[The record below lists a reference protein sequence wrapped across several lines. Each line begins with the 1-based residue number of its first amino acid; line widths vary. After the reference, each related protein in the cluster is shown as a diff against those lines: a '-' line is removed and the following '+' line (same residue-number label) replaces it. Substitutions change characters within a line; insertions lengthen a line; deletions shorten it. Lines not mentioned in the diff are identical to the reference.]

1 LGVLRKLVVG
11 LSMAGVV
18 ILGFSLPASAD
29 GTCYTKCSPAPI
41 GAVGQ
46 GSVVQ
51 GQVTPGV
58 AASQSPPVTVPVAT
72 QSVPSSGGLPFTG
85 ADVEQSLGAAGVLLV
100 AGAAITRVS
109 RRRARLTS

>member
-1 LGVLRKLVVG
+1 LGVFRKLVVG
-11 LSMAGVV
+11 LSMTGAV
-18 ILGFSLPASAD
+18 ILGFSLPAAAD
-29 GTCYTKCSPAPI
+29 GTCYTNCSPAPI

-58 AASQSPPVTVPVAT
+58 AASQAPAVTVPVAT

-85 ADVEQSLGAAGVLLV
+85 ADVEQGLGAAAVLLV
-100 AGAAITRVS
+100 AGAAMIRVS
-109 RRRARLTS
+109 RRRARLTG